1 MLGVAL
7 RGFDDRGYRIRKETP
22 AQPAPLILQG
32 AMCCKK
38 PAQWQAS
45 ELEPDAFNP
54 VVCRALPRSLV
65 CMLDL
70 DTFAP
75 GTS

>member
-1 MLGVAL
+1 MLGVAV

-45 ELEPDAFNP
+45 EFVD
-54 VVCRALPRSLV
+54 CRRTYPSLAHPRIATLAG
-65 CMLDL
+65 L
-70 DTFAP
+70 
-75 GTS
+75 